1 MGTPSSR
8 RPNPRANSHQ
18 RSSRTSAPSPRNRGD
33 RPPSNSPPTN
43 TSDSQSST
51 SPHPR
56 SPTATPSTVSRW
68 DQCASTRRHTTS
80 HTNIHGTPDD
90 PGVTARVITTRNHN
104 QTESL
109 GGRTITGRQN
119 TRHSGP
125 AEPARDRETRTG
137 RLWGVDATLLER
149 LKQKRERRKKRGRC
163 TIFI

>member
-80 HTNIHGTPDD
+80 HN
-90 PGVTARVITTRNHN
+90 NSNNNNN
-104 QTESL
+104 QLTHPNKLTHE
-109 GGRTITGRQN
+109 
-119 TRHSGP
+119 HSWNP
-125 AEPARDRETRTG
+125 R
-137 RLWGVDATLLER
+137 
-149 LKQKRERRKKRGRC
+149 
-163 TIFI
+163 